1 MSEKQTVVFT
11 DLHGSTA
18 VFESLGNARATE
30 IVTGFNRA
38 ISSWVEK
45 HQGKVIKTLGDGV
58 LAIFAMPQDAVD
70 ASVHIQRQH
79 HLALAELPVAQ
90 RMALRIGLSTGDV
103 EWVQGDCYGDAVNV
117 ASRLCDLCGP
127 GQVWTNETTV
137 SLASERSGVS
147 FRALGP
153 IAVRGRLEPCSV
165 YQIDWQQ
172 ESVTDVMTVLGNF
185 DPEHWK
191 SSSDVL
197 GKEVTLECLGQTAT
211 FHSFDLP
218 VSIGRV
224 RSNNFIVADP
234 RVSRIHAQLSWKNG
248 AIVLDDVSS
257 YGTWIRFD
265 GASSVTDSLLRRGSS
280 VLHGRGSLAL
290 GASFSDADAPIV
302 KFLVT

>member
-197 GKEVTLECLGQTAT
+197 GKEVTLECLAQTAT

-302 KFLVT
+302 RFLVT

>member
-153 IAVRGRLEPCSV
+153 IAVRGRLEPCLV

-302 KFLVT
+302 RFLVT

>member
-30 IVTGFNRA
+30 VVTGFNRA
-38 ISSWVEK
+38 ITTWVEK
-45 HQGKVIKTLGDGV
+45 HKGKVIKTLGDGL
-58 LAIFAMPQDAVD
+58 LAIFSTAQDAVD
-70 ASVHIQRQH
+70 ACVFIQRQH
-79 HLALAELPVAQ
+79 HLSLVELPPAQ
-90 RMALRIGLSTGDV
+90 RMLLRIGLSTGDV

-127 GQVWTNETTV
+127 GQIWTNETTV
-137 SLASERSGVS
+137 SLASERIGVS

-153 IAVRGRLEPCSV
+153 IAVRGRTEPCSV

-191 SSSDVL
+191 SSADVL
-197 GKEVTLECLGQTAT
+197 GKEITLECAGQVAT

-234 RVSRIHAQLSWKNG
+234 RVSRIHAQLTWKNG

-257 YGTWIRFD
+257 YGTWVRFD
-265 GASSVTDSLLRRGSS
+265 GASIGDALLRRGSS
-280 VLHGRGSLAL
+280 VLHGRGFLAL

-302 KFLVT
+302 KFAVV

>member
-302 KFLVT
+302 RFLVT